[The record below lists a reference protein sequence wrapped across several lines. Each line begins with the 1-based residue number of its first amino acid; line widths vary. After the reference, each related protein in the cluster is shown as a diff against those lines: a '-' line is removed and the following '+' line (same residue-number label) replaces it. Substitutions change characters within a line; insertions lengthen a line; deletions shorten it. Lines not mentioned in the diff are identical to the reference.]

1 LKTADTAHTEGSS
14 AFAKAGEQESR
25 AAELELRHVSKSY
38 AGQREPAIGDLSLT
52 VPAGEVCV
60 LVGPSGSGKTT
71 AMRLINRMISISGG
85 DILLGGSSVLER
97 DARELRREIGYMIQ
111 QIGLFPHQTV
121 AENIAT
127 VPGLLGWPKQRIA
140 ARVHELLELIG
151 LDPQEMTGRYP
162 AQLSG
167 GQRQRVGVARAL
179 AADPPLML
187 MDEPFG
193 AIDPINRARLQ
204 DEFLGLQQMVKKT
217 VVFVT
222 HDIDEAIKMGDR
234 IAILREG
241 GRLAQ
246 YDTPRE
252 ILTHPADEFVAEFVG
267 ADRGNI
273 LGALYAQALQAKG
286 FTVMLKDNVGSSEI
300 IFKALTAGQIDMYP
314 EYTGALLSAVAEQ
327 TKAPTSA
334 DAAYQQAKSF
344 VEPKG
349 FTLLEKTPFYDSN
362 TLITLPA
369 YASEHHLSSIAD
381 LKPLGKRVKMGGAPE
396 FATRF
401 EGLIGLKQEY
411 GVVPTL
417 VPISIELSYQAIEGG
432 QVNVQSVFSTDG
444 QLLGGKFKVLADPKH
459 VFGFQNV
466 APVVKKSVVAAEG
479 PAFAET
485 LNKVS
490 ALLTIPAIQQMNKAV
505 SIDKQSATSV
515 AAQFLHANG
524 LS

>member
-1 LKTADTAHTEGSS
+1 LRTADTAQTEGSS
-14 AFAKAGEQESR
+14 AFAKTGEPESR
-25 AAELELRHVSKSY
+25 AAELELRHVSKRY
-38 AGQREPAIGDLSLT
+38 GGQSEPAIGDLSLT

-85 DILLGGSSVLER
+85 DILLGGRSVLER
-97 DARELRREIGYMIQ
+97 DARELRREIGYVIQ

-140 ARVHELLELIG
+140 ARVRELLELIG

-204 DEFLGLQQMVKKT
+204 DEFLGLQRMVKKT

-252 ILTHPADEFVAEFVG
+252 ILIHPADEFVAEFVG
-267 ADRGNI
+267 ADRGIKRLSLTTVVELPLIEPDGLPPSPRRVPPETSVRDALSMI
-273 LGALYAQALQAKG
+273 LSAGGEPVTAVDAEGRVLGLVTLALIEQ
-286 FTVMLKDNVGSSEI
+286 
-300 IFKALTAGQIDMYP
+300 
-314 EYTGALLSAVAEQ
+314 LLSAEAA
-327 TKAPTSA
+327 TDGARADGSRADGAGTATSGAAA
-334 DAAYQQAKSF
+334 DQ
-344 VEPKG
+344 
-349 FTLLEKTPFYDSN
+349 
-362 TLITLPA
+362 
-369 YASEHHLSSIAD
+369 
-381 LKPLGKRVKMGGAPE
+381 APE
-396 FATRF
+396 
-401 EGLIGLKQEY
+401 
-411 GVVPTL
+411 
-417 VPISIELSYQAIEGG
+417 
-432 QVNVQSVFSTDG
+432 
-444 QLLGGKFKVLADPKH
+444 
-459 VFGFQNV
+459 
-466 APVVKKSVVAAEG
+466 AA
-479 PAFAET
+479 A
-485 LNKVS
+485 
-490 ALLTIPAIQQMNKAV
+490 
-505 SIDKQSATSV
+505 
-515 AAQFLHANG
+515 
-524 LS
+524 